1 MTSNAFKWKMVGA
14 FAALYLI
21 WGSTY
26 LAIRFALE
34 TLPPLTMAGARFVVA
49 GVILYG
55 SARLRGWPS
64 PSRRHWP
71 TALVI
76 GALFV
81 LLGNG
86 GVVWAEQ
93 TLSSGMTALLIATQP
108 LFLVL
113 LDWLRPGGRRPSW
126 TVTSGVILGFSG
138 TCLLL
143 SPWSAADTAAF
154 NWLGASSVL
163 LASVAWAAG
172 SLYAL
177 RAQQPGSPFLST
189 GMQMLCG
196 GICLL
201 MVGVLTGEW
210 KTIDLANASVR
221 SWIAVLYLL
230 VFGSLIA
237 FTAYVWLLRATTPA
251 RASTYAFV
259 NPVVAVFLGW
269 LLAGE
274 VVTSKMLLAMSV
286 IIASVVLIITRQGE
300 AVPEA
305 LVQSETAR
313 AGVDGLCPQ
322 DNPRAGF

>member
-1 MTSNAFKWKMVGA
+1 MKANVFKWKMVAA
-14 FAALYLI
+14 FTALYLI

-26 LAIRFALE
+26 LAIRLALE

-55 SARLRGWPS
+55 WARLRGAAS
-64 PSRRHWP
+64 LSRRHWP
-71 TALVI
+71 PALAI
-76 GALFV
+76 GVLML
-81 LLGNG
+81 LLGNRD
-86 GVVWAEQ
+86 VVWAEQ
-93 TLSSGMTALLIATQP
+93 TLSSGIAALLIATEA

-113 LDWLRPGGRRPSW
+113 LDRVRPGGTRPPW
-126 TVTSGVILGFSG
+126 TVTAGLILRFSG
-138 TCLLL
+138 TSLLF
-143 SPWSAADTAAF
+143 SPWSATDTAAF
-154 NWLGASSVL
+154 DWLGAISVL

-177 RAQQPGSPFLST
+177 RAEQPDSPFLST

-196 GICLL
+196 GMCLL
-201 MVGVLTGEW
+201 VVGILTGEW

-221 SWIAVLYLL
+221 SWLAVLYLL

-251 RASTYAFV
+251 RASTYAYV

-274 VVTSKMLLAMSV
+274 AVTTRMLLAMGV
-286 IIASVVLIITRQGE
+286 IIAAVVLIITRQG
-300 AVPEA
+300 AAAPET
-305 LVQSETAR
+305 LLQPETTA
-313 AGVDGLCPQ
+313 AGVDGLCPSK
-322 DNPRAGF
+322 